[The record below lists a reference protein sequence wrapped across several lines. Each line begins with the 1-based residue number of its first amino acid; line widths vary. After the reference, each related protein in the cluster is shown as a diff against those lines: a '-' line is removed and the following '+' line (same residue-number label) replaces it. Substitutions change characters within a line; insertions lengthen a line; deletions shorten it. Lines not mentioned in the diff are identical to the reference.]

1 MNIRDMKLPFTLL
14 GQYELIGVMQTCKCE
29 SSITVDK
36 LTICPVCGRHV
47 VNLQQ
52 DKNLTDYPNQLD
64 LELIRMFNDLE
75 QQIKLKSEEKEEKE
89 KKLEKIHGEVFDSSV
104 QRKKP
109 AAFPLENVIK
119 GWAEGVQL
127 MPVGSKFRFVVKPE
141 LGYKDREISKEL
153 GPKSTM
159 IFEVELLGIL

>member
-1 MNIRDMKLPFTLL
+1 MGVADLL
-14 GQYELIGVMQTCKCE
+14 LKRKKELAEKNFNEGLIFREEYKKQEGIIETESGLLYEVMTMGEGVKPALSE
-29 SSITVDK
+29 TV
-36 LTICPVCGRHV
+36 LCHYHGT
-47 VNLQQ
+47 N
-52 DKNLTDYPNQLD
+52 
-64 LELIRMFNDLE
+64 
-75 QQIKLKSEEKEEKE
+75 
-89 KKLEKIHGEVFDSSV
+89 IHGEVFDSSV

>member
-1 MNIRDMKLPFTLL
+1 MGVAELLLKRKKELSEKNFNEGIIFRDEYKMQEGVIETESGLLYEIITMGEGVKPTLS
-14 GQYELIGVMQTCKCE
+14 QTVLCHYHG
-29 SSITVDK
+29 TN
-36 LTICPVCGRHV
+36 TR
-47 VNLQQ
+47 
-52 DKNLTDYPNQLD
+52 
-64 LELIRMFNDLE
+64 
-75 QQIKLKSEEKEEKE
+75 
-89 KKLEKIHGEVFDSSV
+89 GEVFDSSV

-159 IFEVELLGIL
+159 IFEVDLLGIL